1 LNRRHR
7 LAQYAARASVELFT
21 VLYFKNRHL
30 DETAHIIRVLRQGIV
45 VLVDKCAHARPAPAG
60 ARVRPGLPD
69 CRHLTSL
76 FPLRP
81 HLAGTALRAS

>member
-1 LNRRHR
+1 MNRRHR

-60 ARVRPGLPD
+60 ARCARAYRIVAISLPFSRCALTLQVRL
-69 CRHLTSL
+69 
-76 FPLRP
+76 
-81 HLAGTALRAS
+81 